1 MARGLMRRPRRRPV
15 SLPPLP
21 DTPLDERYIADIE
34 RARLSM
40 AAFDGMPE
48 DWRRFCAHYPRNARG
63 SSLADLLDEAG
74 GNVARARRMLR
85 QLLPVRTE

>member
-1 MARGLMRRPRRRPV
+1 MRRASRVRRQAP
-15 SLPPLP
+15 LPPLP
-21 DTPLDERYIADIE
+21 DTPLTERYLADIE

-63 SSLADLLDEAG
+63 SSLADVLDVAG
-74 GNVARARRMLR
+74 GNVARAQRMLR
-85 QLLPVRTE
+85 LLLPVSTE